1 MRQQKQGHGTYRGKV
16 GELGQG
22 NTVQDKVEMGAGPQE
37 ISGGRQ
43 KREDWTVGSEQYR
56 QRHME

>member
-1 MRQQKQGHGTYRGKV
+1 MGQQKQGHGTYRGKV

-22 NTVQDKVEMGAGPQE
+22 NAAQEKVEMGAEPQE

-43 KREDWTVGSEQYR
+43 KHEDRTVGSE
-56 QRHME
+56 